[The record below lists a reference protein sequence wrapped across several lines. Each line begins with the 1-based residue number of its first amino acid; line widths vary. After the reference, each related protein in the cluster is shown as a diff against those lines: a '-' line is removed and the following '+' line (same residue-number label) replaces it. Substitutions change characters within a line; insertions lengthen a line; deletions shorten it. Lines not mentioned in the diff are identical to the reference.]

1 VKLKQLTVAGF
12 RGFNAVRT
20 VDFSDT
26 LTLVSAPNSHGK
38 TSITEAL
45 EYLLHG
51 ETSKVASA
59 DSKEEYKDSYV
70 NKHYPPSHVAFVQA
84 TFSDANGKD
93 VVFRGEV
100 THDGIRRR
108 VNGKPVQA
116 WPCAAQIAK
125 AARPFVVQHAL
136 KRLLL
141 AKPADRFQGFA
152 EVLGL
157 QDVDQIQQ
165 ALVNVC
171 GKPDSHAPPECKKLI
186 AELETFLN
194 RLKSI
199 TTTMKVAKELAK
211 GSLAIGEA
219 YKKVHERGEEL
230 LNRTGVPGN
239 EMSAALVDLRNAA
252 ASKVY
257 DGSVAIKALDTSQQQ
272 RLSASE
278 GRIDDATKAEFME
291 RYARLG
297 VLDASHRLHKEFKFL
312 EIGIELATD
321 VPDSCPFCEQQ
332 LTETMRYRAISRK
345 SEIQGQ
351 IGQVPDLSTLR
362 AQMSGSME
370 ELGRALQIHS
380 GLLAGRCADLI
391 AANTP
396 ESSEKIKALFGE
408 GHAHELF
415 LVASAGAAI
424 KATHKAII
432 DSAEKALSAIDVCK
446 SAILQKSEVLA
457 QVEAVVQ
464 GIGEYLV
471 AVAAYLSKLDEVAP
485 TLAESSRILR
495 AAVDS
500 QAGTAELSLL
510 IEVIGSRSGIRR
522 AVRLKETLEVVKAL
536 RKHVDQA
543 VGQTMENAFSEELTD
558 AVMAWYKEIRTI
570 GDPDVHFS
578 GFAMD
583 KTLAGA
589 FKNRRVKIDAKSYG
603 VELASAVSSLSESKL
618 NALGLCVSIA
628 TALRAPGPWNFLVLD
643 DPIQSWDD
651 EHEVQFIQIIRKLAE
666 EQGKQI
672 ILLSHREQWV
682 DQVADGCRSI
692 NGVRYHIGAYTKE
705 GPVISLRDW
714 AALDARLKEAWAIAN
729 DTTASTVRLQ
739 QGEEE
744 IRLAAC
750 QLTAQVAKEKLGR
763 ETGAHKLNS
772 DKCRA
777 ILVEA
782 GCAMSLI
789 DRVCATFTTSD
800 DAHHAPKHYTASAQR
815 IRHYHSTLSELKN
828 WLESQRRQN

>member
-1 VKLKQLTVAGF
+1 MKLKQLTAAGF

-20 VDFSDT
+20 VDFNRT
-26 LTLVSAPNSHGK
+26 LTLISAPNSHGK
-38 TSITEAL
+38 TSVTEAL
-45 EYLLHG
+45 EYLLYG

-59 DSKEEYKDSYV
+59 DSKDEYKDSYI
-70 NKHYPPSHVAFVQA
+70 NKHYPPGDVAFVEA
-84 TFSDANGKD
+84 TFSAANGKD

-100 THDGIRRR
+100 TPDGIRRL
-108 VNGKPVQA
+108 VDGKPVAA
-116 WPCAAQIAK
+116 WPCAAQMAR

-141 AKPADRFQGFA
+141 ARPADRFQGFA

-157 QDVDQIQQ
+157 QDVDQVQQ

-171 GKPDSHAPPECKKLI
+171 GKPDSHAPPEAKKLI
-186 AELETFLN
+186 TEFETFLS
-194 RLKSI
+194 RLKAI
-199 TTTMKVAKELAK
+199 TTTTKIARELAK
-211 GSLAIGEA
+211 GSRGTGEA
-219 YKKVHERGEEL
+219 FMKVHERGEEL
-230 LNRTGVPGN
+230 LGRNKVP
-239 EMSAALVDLRNAA
+239 ESQMSAALVDLRNAA

-257 DGSVAIKALDTSQQQ
+257 DGSVAIKTLDTSQQQ
-272 RLSASE
+272 RLSASA
-278 GRIDDATKAEFME
+278 GRIDDATKTEFIE
-291 RYARLG
+291 RYGRLG
-297 VLDASHRLHKEFKFL
+297 AIDASHRLHKEFKFL
-312 EIGIELATD
+312 EIGIELTTD
-321 VPDSCPFCEQQ
+321 APDNCPFCEQK
-332 LTETMRYRAISRK
+332 LTDTMRYRAISRK
-345 SEIQGQ
+345 SEIQDQ
-351 IGQVPDLSTLR
+351 IGQAPDVSILR
-362 AQMSGSME
+362 AQMSASME
-370 ELGRALQIHS
+370 ELDKALQTHS
-380 GLLAGRCADLI
+380 GLLAGRCTDLI

-424 KATHKAII
+424 SAAHKAIA
-432 DSAEKALSAIDVCK
+432 DSGERALTALGVCK
-446 SAILQKSEVLA
+446 NAILQKSEELA
-457 QVEAVVQ
+457 QIEAVVH
-464 GIGEYLV
+464 GIGEYLT
-471 AVAAYLSKLDEVAP
+471 AVATYLSKLDEVAP
-485 TLAESSRILR
+485 TLAEPSKILR

-510 IEVIGSRSGIRR
+510 IEVIGNRSGIQR

-558 AVMAWYKEIRTI
+558 AVMAWYKKIRTV

-589 FKNRRVKIDAKSYG
+589 FKNRRVRIDAKSYG
-603 VELASAVSSLSESKL
+603 VSLASAVSSLSESKL

-628 TALRAPGPWNFLVLD
+628 TALRAPGPWEFLVLD

-651 EHEVQFIQIIRKLAE
+651 DHEIQFIQIIRRLAE
-666 EQGKQI
+666 EERKQI

-682 DQVADGCRSI
+682 DQLTDGCRSI

-705 GPVISLRDW
+705 GPVISLREW
-714 AALDARLKEAWAIAN
+714 AAVDARLKEAWAIAN

-750 QLTAQVAKEKLGR
+750 QLTAQVAKRKLGR
-763 ETGAHKLNS
+763 EVGAHNMNS

-782 GCAMSLI
+782 GCPVPLV
-789 DRVCATFTTSD
+789 DKVCVAFATSD
-800 DAHHAPKHYTASAQR
+800 QAHHAPKHYTANAQR
-815 IRHYHSTLSELKN
+815 LRQHHGTLSELKN
-828 WLESQRRQN
+828 WLK